1 MFRTNFLDR
10 EMYTGN
16 PIPAYD
22 AMRDEFEKRRQGA
35 QEHMNG
41 DPAKAMELLVD
52 VVRGEGK
59 AKGKAWPLYLP
70 MGATTDDAIQAKTK
84 TILGVL
90 DEWRDVIRDL
100 EFDKQGV

>member
-1 MFRTNFLDR
+1 
-10 EMYTGN
+10 
-16 PIPAYD
+16 
-22 AMRDEFEKRRQGA
+22 
-35 QEHMNG
+35 MNG

-70 MGATTDDAIQAKTK
+70 LGWATDDAIQAKTK

-90 DEWRDVIRDL
+90 DEWRDIIRDL
-100 EFDKQGV
+100 DYDKEM